1 MHEYFAI
8 SVHFVVFYTVF
19 NQKPW
24 HFATFSRK
32 IIRLSDNLG
41 EVMITQRF
49 HHFITRQ
56 YYLLLKTDI
65 LRRGSNLQFI
75 RSRSYVPLT
84 IASMRIITKLI
95 SIELDAYSL
104 GFARI
109 ERDAGKALQLD
120 RMNLLVALSWRQIYL
135 RYLIG
140 MNVTRIGNL
149 KVDIAAAFLSR
160 CISHRGSFF

>member
-41 EVMITQRF
+41 EVMITQRV

-56 YYLLLKTDI
+56 NYLLLKTDV
-65 LRRGSNLQFI
+65 LRRGTNLQFI
-75 RSRSYVPLT
+75 RSWSYVPLT
-84 IASMRIITKLI
+84 IASMRIITKQI
-95 SIELDAYSL
+95 TFSSL
-104 GFARI
+104 NA
-109 ERDAGKALQLD
+109 Q
-120 RMNLLVALSWRQIYL
+120 LSWLQVRKV
-135 RYLIG
+135 RS
-140 MNVTRIGNL
+140 NL
-149 KVDIAAAFLSR
+149 VKAEMRVL
-160 CISHRGSFF
+160 

>member
-1 MHEYFAI
+1 MHEHFAI

-56 YYLLLKTDI
+56 NYLLLKTDV

-75 RSRSYVPLT
+75 RSRSNVPLT
-84 IASMRIITKLI
+84 IALMRIITKLI

-120 RMNLLVALSWRQIYL
+120 RMNMQVALSWRQIYL

-140 MNVTRIGNL
+140 TNLTRIGNL
-149 KVDIAAAFLSR
+149 KVDIARL
-160 CISHRGSFF
+160 

>member
-56 YYLLLKTDI
+56 YYLLLKTDV
-65 LRRGSNLQFI
+65 LRRGPNLQFI

-84 IASMRIITKLI
+84 IALMRIITKLI
-95 SIELDAYSL
+95 TFSSL
-104 GFARI
+104 NA
-109 ERDAGKALQLD
+109 Q
-120 RMNLLVALSWRQIYL
+120 LSWLQVRKV
-135 RYLIG
+135 RS
-140 MNVTRIGNL
+140 NL
-149 KVDIAAAFLSR
+149 VKAEMRVL
-160 CISHRGSFF
+160 

>member
-56 YYLLLKTDI
+56 NYLLLKTDI
-65 LRRGSNLQFI
+65 LKRLQSSVHTFQE
-75 RSRSYVPLT
+75 LC
-84 IASMRIITKLI
+84 
-95 SIELDAYSL
+95 SIDDCLDENNNQTDQY
-104 GFARI
+104 R
-109 ERDAGKALQLD
+109 
-120 RMNLLVALSWRQIYL
+120 
-135 RYLIG
+135 
-140 MNVTRIGNL
+140 T
-149 KVDIAAAFLSR
+149 
-160 CISHRGSFF
+160 

>member
-56 YYLLLKTDI
+56 NYLLLKTDV

-75 RSRSYVPLT
+75 RSRSYVPLA
-84 IASMRIITKLI
+84 IALMRIITKLI
-95 SIELDAYSL
+95 TFSSL
-104 GFARI
+104 NA
-109 ERDAGKALQLD
+109 Q
-120 RMNLLVALSWRQIYL
+120 LSWLQVRKV
-135 RYLIG
+135 RS
-140 MNVTRIGNL
+140 NL
-149 KVDIAAAFLSR
+149 VKAEMRVL
-160 CISHRGSFF
+160 

>member
-32 IIRLSDNLG
+32 IIRLSDNLR

-49 HHFITRQ
+49 HHFITREN
-56 YYLLLKTDI
+56 YLLLKTDV

-75 RSRSYVPLT
+75 RSWSYVPLT
-84 IASMRIITKLI
+84 IASMRIITKQI
-95 SIELDAYSL
+95 TFSSL
-104 GFARI
+104 NA
-109 ERDAGKALQLD
+109 Q
-120 RMNLLVALSWRQIYL
+120 LSWLQVRKV
-135 RYLIG
+135 RS
-140 MNVTRIGNL
+140 NL
-149 KVDIAAAFLSR
+149 VKAEMRVL
-160 CISHRGSFF
+160 